1 MKIDPFFYENNLK
14 NNLKNINIIFLH
26 GTNIGLVDLLYK
38 KTLELLKIDINDP
51 FSVSKIDGSEFK
63 NNPRVLHD
71 NINTLSVFSEKRF
84 ILLDLMHIS
93 VSKSL
98 ESIVLESVKTENK
111 NYLLLIKA
119 TNLKVNFF
127 IKYFQ
132 NLNNAILVPC
142 YEEKINT
149 IQSKLLDLFSKHK
162 IKFKEAFVK
171 NLIHKFS
178 ENSLTN
184 EMEIEKL
191 DIFLT
196 NNKNVTEEMIFT
208 LISRNDDINL
218 NKIIENCS
226 NGNPREAIRI
236 FENIYE
242 NQMTSMTLIRMFFNH
257 FKLLEKVL
265 LLFENNKNLINVIEN
280 IKPPIFFK
288 KKDFVIFQ
296 CKVWNL
302 KLINIILT
310 RLIELELKCK
320 LNHTI
325 EKTLLSQFILSTSVL
340 ARNKINS

>member
-14 NNLKNINIIFLH
+14 NNLENINIIFLH
-26 GTNIGLVDLLYK
+26 GTNIGLVEVLYK
-38 KTLELLKIDINDP
+38 KTLEFLKIDTNNP
-51 FSVSKIDGSEFK
+51 FSVSKIDGNEFK
-63 NNPRVLHD
+63 DNPTVLND
-71 NINTLSVFSEKRF
+71 NINTLSVFSEKRS

-93 VSKSL
+93 VNKSI
-98 ESIVLESVKTENK
+98 ENIILESVKTKNE

-119 TNLKVNFF
+119 TNLKVNSFV
-127 IKYFQ
+127 KHFQ
-132 NLNNAILVPC
+132 NLKNAILVPC
-142 YEEKINT
+142 YAEKINT
-149 IQSKLLDLFSKHK
+149 IQSKLTELFSKHK
-162 IKFKEAFVK
+162 INFKEDFIK
-171 NLIHKFS
+171 NLILKFS

-184 EMEIEKL
+184 EMELEKL

-196 NNKNVTEEMIFT
+196 KNKNVTQEMIFA

-218 NKIIENCS
+218 DKIIENCS
-226 NGNPREAIRI
+226 NGNPREAITI

-242 NQMTSMTLIRMFFNH
+242 NQTTSMTLIRMFFNH
-257 FKLLEKVL
+257 FKLIEKVL

-288 KKDFVIFQ
+288 KKEFIIFQ

-302 KLINIILT
+302 KLINIILN
-310 RLIELELKCK
+310 RLIDLELKCK

>member
-1 MKIDPFFYENNLK
+1 MKIDPLFYEYNLK
-14 NNLKNINIIFLH
+14 NSSEKINIIFLH
-26 GTNIGLVDLLYK
+26 GTNSGLVELLYK
-38 KTLELLKIDINDP
+38 KTIELLRIDTNDP
-51 FSVSKIDGSEFK
+51 FNVSKINGNEFK
-63 NNPRVLHD
+63 DNPTVLHD

-84 ILLDLMHIS
+84 ILLDLMDITIN
-93 VSKSL
+93 KSL
-98 ESIVLESVKTENK
+98 ESIILESVKTENN

-119 TNLKVNFF
+119 TNLKLSSF
-127 IKYFQ
+127 IKYFM
-132 NLNNAILVPC
+132 NINNAILVPC

-149 IQSKLLDLFSKHK
+149 IHSKLSDLFSKHK
-162 IKFKEAFVK
+162 IKFKVDFIK
-171 NLIHKFS
+171 NLSLKFS

-184 EMEIEKL
+184 EMELEKL

-196 NNKNVTEEMIFT
+196 NSKNVTEEMI
-208 LISRNDDINL
+208 LALVSRNDDVNL

-226 NGNPREAIRI
+226 NGNPREAITI

-242 NQMTSMTLIRMFFNH
+242 NQTTSMTLIRMFFNH
-257 FKLLEKVL
+257 FKLIERVL
-265 LLFENNKNLINVIEN
+265 LRFENSKNLINIIEN

-288 KKDFVIFQ
+288 KKEFIIFQ

-302 KLINIILT
+302 KLINIILV
-310 RLIELELKCK
+310 RLIELELRCK

>member
-1 MKIDPFFYENNLK
+1 MKIDPPFYEYNLK
-14 NNLKNINIIFLH
+14 NNLENINIIFLH

-38 KTLELLKIDINDP
+38 KTLKLLKVDTNDP
-51 FSVSKIDGSEFK
+51 FSVSRIDGNEFK
-63 NNPRVLHD
+63 DNPTVLHD
-71 NINTLSVFSEKRF
+71 NINTLSVFSDKRY

-93 VSKSL
+93 MNKSL
-98 ESIVLESVKTENK
+98 ENIILETIKTKNE

-119 TNLKVNFF
+119 TNLKVNSF

-149 IQSKLLDLFSKHK
+149 IHSKLSDLFTKHK
-162 IKFKEAFVK
+162 INFEEGFVK
-171 NLIHKFS
+171 NLIVKFS
-178 ENSLTN
+178 QNSLTN
-184 EMEIEKL
+184 EMELEKL

-196 NNKNVTEEMIFT
+196 NNKNVTEEIVFAF
-208 LISRNDDINL
+208 ISRNDDINL

-226 NGNPREAIRI
+226 NGNPKEAITI

-242 NQMTSMTLIRMFFNH
+242 NQTTSMTLIRMFFNH
-257 FKLLEKVL
+257 FKLIEKVL
-265 LLFENNKNLINVIEN
+265 LLFENNKNLTNVIEN
-280 IKPPIFFK
+280 IKPPIFYK
-288 KKDFVIFQ
+288 KKEFIIFQ
-296 CKVWNL
+296 CRVWNL
-302 KLINIILT
+302 RLINIILT
-310 RLIELELKCK
+310 RLIDLELKCK

>member
-1 MKIDPFFYENNLK
+1 MKIDPLFYEYNLK
-14 NNLKNINIIFLH
+14 NNIEKINIIFLH

-38 KTLELLKIDINDP
+38 KTLKYLKIDTNDP
-51 FSVSKIDGSEFK
+51 FSVSKIDGIEFK
-63 NNPRVLHD
+63 DNPTVLHD

-93 VSKSL
+93 ISKVL
-98 ESIVLESVKTENK
+98 ESIILESVKTENK

-119 TNLKVNFF
+119 TNLKVNSF

-142 YEEKINT
+142 YEEKINN
-149 IQSKLLDLFSKHK
+149 IQSKLSDLFSKHK
-162 IKFKEAFVK
+162 INLKEDFVK
-171 NLIHKFS
+171 KLNLKFS

-184 EMEIEKL
+184 EMELEKL

-196 NNKNVTEEMIFT
+196 KNENVTEDMIFA

-226 NGNPREAIRI
+226 NGNPREAITI

-242 NQMTSMTLIRMFFNH
+242 NQTTSITLIRMFSNH
-257 FKLLEKVL
+257 FKLIEKVL
-265 LLFENNKNLINVIEN
+265 LLFEKNKNLINVIEN

-288 KKDFVIFQ
+288 KKEFVIFQ
-296 CKVWNL
+296 CRVWNL

-310 RLIELELKCK
+310 RLIDLELKCK

>member
-1 MKIDPFFYENNLK
+1 MKIDPFFYENNIK
-14 NNLKNINIIFLH
+14 NNLENINIIFFH
-26 GTNIGLVDLLYK
+26 GTNVGLVDLLYK
-38 KTLELLKIDINDP
+38 KTLEFLEIDTNDP
-51 FSVSKIDGSEFK
+51 FNVSKIDGNEFK
-63 NNPRVLHD
+63 DNPTVLHD
-71 NINTLSVFSEKRF
+71 NINTLSVFSEKRS
-84 ILLDLMHIS
+84 ILLDLMHVS
-93 VSKSL
+93 VNKNL
-98 ESIVLESVKTENK
+98 ESIILESVKTENE

-119 TNLKVNFF
+119 KSLKVNSF

-132 NLNNAILVPC
+132 NLNNAILVSC

-149 IQSKLLDLFSKHK
+149 IQSKLSNLFSKHK
-162 IKFKEAFVK
+162 INFKEDFLK
-171 NLIHKFS
+171 NLIFKFS
-178 ENSLTN
+178 ENSLIN
-184 EMEIEKL
+184 EMELEKL

-196 NNKNVTEEMIFT
+196 ENKNVTEEMIFSI
-208 LISRNDDINL
+208 ISQNDDINL

-226 NGNPREAIRI
+226 NGYPKEAITI

-242 NQMTSMTLIRMFFNH
+242 NQTTSLTLIRMFFNH
-257 FKLLEKVL
+257 FKLLEKIL

-288 KKDFVIFQ
+288 KKKFIIFQ
-296 CKVWNL
+296 CRVWNL

-310 RLIELELKCK
+310 RLIDLELKCK

>member
-14 NNLKNINIIFLH
+14 NNLEKINIIFLH

-38 KTLELLKIDINDP
+38 KTLELLKIDTNDP
-51 FSVSKIDGSEFK
+51 FSVSKIDGNEFK
-63 NNPRVLHD
+63 DNPTVLHD
-71 NINTLSVFSEKRF
+71 NINTLSIFSEKRF

-93 VSKSL
+93 INKSL
-98 ESIVLESVKTENK
+98 ENIILETVKTENE

-119 TNLKVNFF
+119 TNLKISSF

-132 NLNNAILVPC
+132 NINNAILVPC

-149 IQSKLLDLFSKHK
+149 IHSKLSDLFSKHK
-162 IKFKEAFVK
+162 INFKIDFIK
-171 NLIHKFS
+171 NLTLKFS
-178 ENSLTN
+178 TNSLTN
-184 EMEIEKL
+184 EMELEKL

-196 NNKNVTEEMIFT
+196 NNKNVTEEMIFK
-208 LISRNDDINL
+208 LISRNDDINF

-226 NGNPREAIRI
+226 NGNPREAITI

-242 NQMTSMTLIRMFFNH
+242 NQTTSMTLIRMFVNH
-257 FKLLEKVL
+257 FKLIEKVL
-265 LLFENNKNLINVIEN
+265 LRFENNKNLINVIEN

-288 KKDFVIFQ
+288 KKEFIIFQ

-302 KLINIILT
+302 KLINIILA